1 MNLKNIWGTNWQN
14 SGKIDSF
21 TIILGDLNVPLSVML
36 EKPERLMTVKLYY
49 NPSRPTR
56 LIQRTS
62 SNNSPLFKGT
72 HNTVPDRPHKQ
83 PQNKSQKFQTTEII
97 QSISQWNG
105 MEWNGEWNGMK
116 LGISNWRKMENF
128 SNMWKL
134 NNTILHNKWIK
145 E

>member
-1 MNLKNIWGTNWQN
+1 MGHKLTKFRKNRQFHNNTWRSQCSTFSNIR
-14 SGKIDSF
+14 
-21 TIILGDLNVPLSVML
+21 
-36 EKPERLMTVKLYY
+36 KPERLMTVKLYY

-105 MEWNGEWNGMK
+105 MEWGMEWNETR
-116 LGISNWRKMENF
+116 NQ
-128 SNMWKL
+128 
-134 NNTILHNKWIK
+134 
-145 E
+145 